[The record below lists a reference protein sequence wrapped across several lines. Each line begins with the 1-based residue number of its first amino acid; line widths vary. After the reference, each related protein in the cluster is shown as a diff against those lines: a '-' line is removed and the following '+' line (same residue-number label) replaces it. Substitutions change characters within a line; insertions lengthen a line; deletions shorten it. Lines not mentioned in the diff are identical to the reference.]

1 MTTTVNS
8 PKGQIAFPKVFRPE
22 MNDAGKE
29 IYSCSVL
36 VGNNEDISNIK
47 KIVKEAAVEKWG
59 EKLPKPLGL
68 PFKDGNEKDLEK
80 YPNFADKIVLSA
92 KTQFQ
97 PQIIDERREEILD
110 ENAFYAGCEGRMAVS
125 AYAWEFRGK
134 KGVSLNLIAIQKTGE
149 GERIG
154 QRKAAKDLFDAVES
168 NQADVASDDFD
179 L

>member
-1 MTTTVNS
+1 MTTVNT

-29 IYSCSVL
+29 NYSCTVL
-36 VGNNEDISNIK
+36 VDNKEDISNIK
-47 KIVKEAAVEKWG
+47 AMVKEVATEKWG
-59 EKLPKPLGL
+59 AKLPKPLGL

-80 YPNFADKIVLSA
+80 YPNFENKIVLSA

-97 PQIIDERREEILD
+97 PQLIDERREEILD
-110 ENAFYAGCEGRMAVS
+110 ETAFYAGCEGRMAVS
-125 AYAWEFRGK
+125 AYAWSYRGTN
-134 KGVSLNLIAIQKTGE
+134 GVSLNLVALQKTGE

-154 QRKAAKDLFDAVES
+154 GRRNAVDLFDAVES
-168 NQADVASDDFD
+168 TEADVASDDFD